1 MRSSY
6 YNFYE
11 VKNILLSFTIVQLFL
26 QRDPQGS
33 EARRVFGILF
43 ITISIAVGAATI
55 LSQIVFVNKEPFYYY
70 AIILVLSF
78 GIPFGII
85 FGKSRKLISSI
96 GNRMKHSAN
105 WSADAKILNGICWAG
120 PFAAIA
126 AFPSLYQYLILL
138 GIGLGNFSTY
148 LLMKRYSGLDNREQM
163 IVGLV
168 SLTAIPIVAEIN
180 TTLFTANQDIAIMI
194 SRILI
199 SIAYGIGGIYGII
212 TK

>member
-1 MRSSY
+1 
-6 YNFYE
+6 
-11 VKNILLSFTIVQLFL
+11 L

-33 EARRVFGILF
+33 EVRRVFGLLF
-43 ITISIAVGAATI
+43 ITISIAVCAATI
-55 LSQIVFVNKEPFYYY
+55 LSQIVFVNNQPFYYY

-78 GIPFGII
+78 GVPFGII

-96 GNRMKHSAN
+96 ADRMKHSAN
-105 WSADAKILNGICWAG
+105 WSAGAKVLNGICWAG

-168 SLTAIPIVAEIN
+168 SLIAVPIVVEID
-180 TTLFTANQDIAIMI
+180 TTLFVANKDIAII
-194 SRILI
+194 LSRILI
-199 SIAYGIGGIYGII
+199 SVAYGMGGIYGMI

>member
-1 MRSSY
+1 LKS
-6 YNFYE
+6 
-11 VKNILLSFTIVQLFL
+11 
-26 QRDPQGS
+26 DPQGY
-33 EARRVFGILF
+33 EIRRVFGLLF
-43 ITISIAVGAATI
+43 IAISIAVGAVAI
-55 LSQIVFVNKEPFYYY
+55 LSEIVFVNKEPFYYY
-70 AIILVLSF
+70 AIILILSF
-78 GIPFGII
+78 GITFGII
-85 FGKSRKLISSI
+85 FGKSRKLMSSI
-96 GNRMKHSAN
+96 GHRMKHSVK
-105 WSADAKILNGICWAG
+105 WSTGVKALNGVCWAG

-126 AFPSLYQYLILL
+126 VFPSLYQYLILL

-180 TTLFTANQDIAIMI
+180 TTLFITKQDIAIML

-199 SIAYGIGGIYGII
+199 SIAYGMGGIYGII

>member
-1 MRSSY
+1 MRSKKHIIVY
-6 YNFYE
+6 YSL
-11 VKNILLSFTIVQLFL
+11 IIVL
-26 QRDPQGS
+26 QRDSQGNES
-33 EARRVFGILF
+33 RRVFGIFF
-43 ITISIAVGAATI
+43 ITISIAVGAAAI
-55 LSQIVFVNKEPFYYY
+55 LSQIVFINKEPFYYY
-70 AIILVLSF
+70 AIVLVLSF
-78 GIPFGII
+78 GIPFGTI

-96 GNRMKHSAN
+96 GDRMKHSAN
-105 WSADAKILNGICWAG
+105 WSAGAKILNGICWAG

-180 TTLFTANQDIAIMI
+180 TTLFIVNQNIAIML

-199 SIAYGIGGIYGII
+199 SIAYGMGGLYGII

>member
-1 MRSSY
+1 LKS
-6 YNFYE
+6 
-11 VKNILLSFTIVQLFL
+11 K
-26 QRDPQGS
+26 PQGH
-33 EARRVFGILF
+33 EVRNVFGVLF
-43 ITISIAVGAATI
+43 IAISIAVGAATI
-55 LSQIVFVNKEPFYYY
+55 LSEIAFINKEPFYYY
-70 AIILVLSF
+70 AIISTLSF
-78 GIPFGII
+78 GITFGII

-96 GNRMKHSAN
+96 GDRMKHSVR
-105 WSADAKILNGICWAG
+105 WSTGAKALNGICWAG

-163 IVGLV
+163 IVGLI
-168 SLTAIPIVAEIN
+168 SLTAVPIAVEIN
-180 TTLFTANQDIAIMI
+180 TTLFIARQDIAIML
-194 SRILI
+194 SRIFI

>member
-1 MRSSY
+1 MRSKKHIIVY
-6 YNFYE
+6 YSL
-11 VKNILLSFTIVQLFL
+11 IIL
-26 QRDPQGS
+26 QRDSQGN
-33 EARRVFGILF
+33 EARRVFGIFF
-43 ITISIAVGAATI
+43 ITISIAVGAAAI
-55 LSQIVFVNKEPFYYY
+55 LSQIVFINKEPFYFY
-70 AIILVLSF
+70 AIVLVLSF
-78 GIPFGII
+78 GIPFGTI

-96 GNRMKHSAN
+96 GDRMKHSAD
-105 WSADAKILNGICWAG
+105 WSAGAKILNGICWAG

-163 IVGLV
+163 IVGLI
-168 SLTAIPIVAEIN
+168 SLTAVPIAVEIN
-180 TTLFTANQDIAIMI
+180 TTLFIARQDIAIML

-199 SIAYGIGGIYGII
+199 SLAYGMGGIYGIT

>member
-1 MRSSY
+1 MRSKKHIIVY
-6 YNFYE
+6 YSL
-11 VKNILLSFTIVQLFL
+11 IIVL
-26 QRDPQGS
+26 QSDSQGN

-43 ITISIAVGAATI
+43 ITISIAVGAAAI
-55 LSQIVFVNKEPFYYY
+55 LSQIVFINKEPFYYY
-70 AIILVLSF
+70 AIVLVLSF
-78 GIPFGII
+78 GIPFGTI

-96 GNRMKHSAN
+96 GDRMKHSAN
-105 WSADAKILNGICWAG
+105 WSAGAKILNGICWAG

-180 TTLFTANQDIAIMI
+180 TTLFIVNQNIAIML

-199 SIAYGIGGIYGII
+199 SIAYGMGGLYGII

>member
-1 MRSSY
+1 MRSKKHIIVY
-6 YNFYE
+6 YS
-11 VKNILLSFTIVQLFL
+11 LIVL
-26 QRDPQGS
+26 QRDPQGNES
-33 EARRVFGILF
+33 RRVFGILF
-43 ITISIAVGAATI
+43 ITISIAVGAAAI
-55 LSQIVFVNKEPFYYY
+55 LSQIVFINKEPFYYY
-70 AIILVLSF
+70 AIVLVLSF
-78 GIPFGII
+78 GIPFGTI

-96 GNRMKHSAN
+96 GDRMKHSAN
-105 WSADAKILNGICWAG
+105 WSAGAKILNGICWAG

-126 AFPSLYQYLILL
+126 VFPSLYQYLILL

-180 TTLFTANQDIAIMI
+180 TTLFIVNQNIAIML

-199 SIAYGIGGIYGII
+199 SIAYGMGGLYGII

>member
-1 MRSSY
+1 M
-6 YNFYE
+6 
-11 VKNILLSFTIVQLFL
+11 
-26 QRDPQGS
+26 QRDSQGN

-43 ITISIAVGAATI
+43 ITISIAVGAAAI
-55 LSQIVFVNKEPFYYY
+55 LSQIVFINKEPFYYY
-70 AIILVLSF
+70 AIVLVLSF
-78 GIPFGII
+78 GIPFGTI

-96 GNRMKHSAN
+96 GDRMKHSAN
-105 WSADAKILNGICWAG
+105 WSAGAKILNGICWAG

-168 SLTAIPIVAEIN
+168 SLIAIPIVAEIN
-180 TTLFTANQDIAIMI
+180 TTLFIANQDIAIMI

-199 SIAYGIGGIYGII
+199 SIAYGMGGIYGII

>member
-1 MRSSY
+1 MRSKKHIIVY
-6 YNFYE
+6 YS
-11 VKNILLSFTIVQLFL
+11 IIVL
-26 QRDPQGS
+26 QRDSQGNES
-33 EARRVFGILF
+33 RRVFGILF
-43 ITISIAVGAATI
+43 ITISIAVGAAAI
-55 LSQIVFVNKEPFYYY
+55 LSQIVFINKEPFYYY
-70 AIILVLSF
+70 AIVLVLSF
-78 GIPFGII
+78 GIPFGTI
-85 FGKSRKLISSI
+85 FGKSPRLISSI
-96 GNRMKHSAN
+96 GDRMKHSAN
-105 WSADAKILNGICWAG
+105 WSAGTKILNGICWAG

-126 AFPSLYQYLILL
+126 VFPSLYQYLILL

-180 TTLFTANQDIAIMI
+180 TTLFIVNQNIAIML

-199 SIAYGIGGIYGII
+199 SIAYGMGGLYGII

>member
-1 MRSSY
+1 
-6 YNFYE
+6 
-11 VKNILLSFTIVQLFL
+11 L
-26 QRDPQGS
+26 QRDSQGN

-43 ITISIAVGAATI
+43 ITISIAVGAAAI
-55 LSQIVFVNKEPFYYY
+55 LSQIVFINKEPFYYY

-78 GIPFGII
+78 GIPFGTI

-96 GNRMKHSAN
+96 GDRMKHSAN
-105 WSADAKILNGICWAG
+105 WSAGAKILNGICWAG

-148 LLMKRYSGLDNREQM
+148 LLMKRYNREQM

-168 SLTAIPIVAEIN
+168 SLIAIPIVAEIN
-180 TTLFTANQDIAIMI
+180 TTLFIANQDIAIMI

-199 SIAYGIGGIYGII
+199 SIAYGMGGIYGII

>member
-1 MRSSY
+1 
-6 YNFYE
+6 
-11 VKNILLSFTIVQLFL
+11 L
-26 QRDPQGS
+26 QRDSQGN

-43 ITISIAVGAATI
+43 ITISIAVGAAAI
-55 LSQIVFVNKEPFYYY
+55 LSQIVFINKEPFYYY

-78 GIPFGII
+78 GIPFGTI
-85 FGKSRKLISSI
+85 FGKLISSI
-96 GNRMKHSAN
+96 GDRMKHSAN
-105 WSADAKILNGICWAG
+105 WSAGAKILNGICWAG

-168 SLTAIPIVAEIN
+168 SLIAIPIVAEIN
-180 TTLFTANQDIAIMI
+180 TTLFIANQDIAIMI

-199 SIAYGIGGIYGII
+199 SIAYGMGGIYGII